1 MTATS
6 VLITII
12 AGIATSTAAI
22 KLIDRVDDSLA
33 KRDKVRMLNERI
45 FRMELVHAQEI
56 LRIEYQ
62 RDQWKYMAGRLV
74 HGAESQIDDLRGNKP
89 PINQEWLAAWF
100 EYEHFCVNP
109 PTAPS
114 TQLY

>member
-12 AGIATSTAAI
+12 VAVATSTAAI
-22 KLIDRVDDSLA
+22 KLIDRVDDWLA
-33 KRDKVRMLNERI
+33 ERDKVRMLNERI

-89 PINQEWLAAWF
+89 AMNRAWLDAWF
-100 EYEHFCVNP
+100 EYE
-109 PTAPS
+109 
-114 TQLY
+114 QLANDGDSNG